1 MSMRIRPSHE
11 AMVFLATG
19 AFALLGCAKEP
30 TTTTTKT
37 TTETKQAGSTSES
50 TTKTTTETPHGDS
63 TATTNSYVGT
73 VTEFTAGKSIQVM
86 TGDQDK
92 HSFDLDDKDVVAA
105 IDSRVAVGSKVR
117 LVEDKGDSGSRRI
130 TVTIAPAA

>member
-11 AMVFLATG
+11 AMTVLAAG

-30 TTTTTKT
+30 TTTTKT
-37 TTETKQAGSTSES
+37 TTETKQVGSTSES

-105 IDSRVAVGSKVR
+105 VDSRVAVGSKVR
-117 LVEDKGDSGSRRI
+117 LVEDKGDNGSRRI
-130 TVTIAPAA
+130 TVTIASAA